1 MGSTPAVM
9 IRLCRRLILEWVN
22 LWNSWRL
29 WRLARQVVVESPL
42 RELSKSGQEKQPV
55 AFFNVSTRLG
65 GISLNAGFS
74 YLAALG
80 LQMTGTPVVYFACR
94 AGMSRCILGTNRD
107 NPAQAQ
113 PCRQCVAQSR
123 ILFSHAPV
131 IWFEFQRDAR
141 LEMALK
147 DLTIGEMGVFTHDEI
162 PLGSLV
168 LPGLRWVLRRHQL
181 QDDVITRTLFREF
194 ILSAYHLAQEFE
206 HFLNVVEPAVVVVFN
221 GVSFPEATA
230 RFLASR
236 RGLQVITHEVGLR
249 AFSAYFTSGDAT
261 AYPIVIPDDFDLT
274 PEQNQVLDSYLEQRF
289 HGNFTMAGIRFWPEM
304 HSLENAFL
312 DRAATFRQVV
322 PVFTNV
328 IFDTSQSFANVLFED
343 MYDWLDSLLDVVRQ
357 HPETLFVIRAHPDE
371 SRPGKES
378 RQSVTMWAQSRQV
391 VNLPNIVFVP
401 PQEHLSSYELI
412 LKSKFVLVYN
422 SSIGLEASLMGIPVL
437 CAGRARYT
445 QYPTVFFPES
455 REAYWEQMGTF
466 LTREKIEIPPEHQ
479 RWARN
484 FLYYQ
489 LFRVS
494 LPVEQFLK
502 EGDKAGY
509 VQLKPF
515 SVRQLLPGHSQTIDA
530 IVQGILYNRQIEL
543 TPKG

>member
-1 MGSTPAVM
+1 MGNKPALM
-9 IRLCRRLILEWVN
+9 IRLRRRLAQEWVN

-29 WRLARQVVVESPL
+29 WRLARQLVVESPL
-42 RELSKSGQEKQPV
+42 RELAKSRQVKKPV
-55 AFFNVSTRLG
+55 AFFNASTRLA

-80 LQMTGTPVVYFACR
+80 LQMAGTPVVYFACR
-94 AGMSRCILGTNRD
+94 AGMSRCMLGTNRD
-107 NPAQAQ
+107 DPAQAP

-123 ILFSHAPV
+123 ILFSHAPA

-147 DLTIGEMGVFTHDEI
+147 DLTIDEMDAFSHEDL

-206 HFLNVVEPAVVVVFN
+206 RFLDVADPAAVVVFN

-236 RGLQVITHEVGLR
+236 RGLRVITHEVGLR
-249 AFSAYFTSGDAT
+249 AFSAYFTGGDAT
-261 AYPIVIPDDFDLT
+261 SYPIDIPQDFELSLD
-274 PEQNQVLDSYLEQRF
+274 QNKTLDSYLEQRF
-289 HGNFTMAGIRFWPEM
+289 HGNFSMAGIRFWPEM
-304 HSLENAFL
+304 RSLDSAFL
-312 DRAATFRQVV
+312 DQAANFRQVV
-322 PVFTNV
+322 TVFTNV
-328 IFDTSQSFANVLFED
+328 IFDTSQTFANSLFED
-343 MYDWLDSLLDVVRQ
+343 MFDWLDSLLDVVRQ

-378 RQSVTMWAQSRQV
+378 RQSVSMWAQSRQV
-391 VNLPNIVFVP
+391 TNLSNVRFVT
-401 PQEHLSSYELI
+401 PQEYISSYDLI
-412 LKSKFVLVYN
+412 HKSKFVLVYN

-445 QYPTVFFPES
+445 QYPTVFFPENQK
-455 REAYWEQMGTF
+455 AYWQQMDLF
-466 LTREKIEIPPEHQ
+466 LSQEKVEIPAEHQ
-479 RWARN
+479 RWARI
-484 FLYYQ
+484 FLFYQ

-494 LPVEQFLK
+494 LPVEEFLQ

-509 VQLKPF
+509 VLLKPF
-515 SVRQLLPGHSQTIDA
+515 SVRQLMPGRSPTIDA
-530 IVQGILYNRQIEL
+530 IVQGILYDGQIEL
-543 TPKG
+543 PPKE